1 MALGYVMITDN
12 TIGIGLAET
21 LAANAVEL
29 LAAKFTGVEFL
40 PKLTVSYD
48 VESSGVAIIFGDT
61 PSININLGLQSGGE
75 YIADKEEMIELL
87 STDTQ
92 AIDNYGIVYDGSGD
106 DNFDKIFG
114 APRLVEDGN
123 GGYRFAGEGETAT
136 HYLVSGDDYAV
147 AAYACSEYVWLGK
160 RYTLNENN
168 EFVEVTDPYSAED
181 LFTQADDGAY
191 VRLDDNDLT
200 LDAFKDRYESAGK
213 YVTYQNGDYVA
224 LKTYLRVTGKTE
236 GEISKTKRYELN
248 VTLIKGE
255 YLELGDLKISL
266 SLGNLGIKL
275 NQGAPSNPAPVDGGY
290 TDFAKEGGVRISTS
304 VDVSYYG
311 AEGEQV
317 DLSSLVDF
325 IVGLIGVQGVSNND
339 LRLNITSE
347 LGYDDNAYFNVK
359 LDIYA
364 DIAKLLG
371 MLFAEDGTVAD
382 TSNMLQLALSVR
394 KYMPVEGGGYEL
406 GDVLIGVYLVD
417 DTLYVDLSAL
427 LGETAKVSI
436 SGLNI
441 IDLITGALGGTTEE
455 PATDSAEGL
464 TAGIKDVL
472 NVTSH
477 DYAYLG
483 ALVNP
488 GYFSVQLTMAAVEAI
503 LGKVA
508 ENMPDKNIPTSLID
522 IGDII
527 IEAYGDRADG
537 DMLSIGV
544 KFSEGFAGQ
553 LAIKYLYLG
562 TDELSSYDGTV
573 PSDLN
578 TTGAYLNVFD
588 IGTGKLG
595 SELTIGA
602 SAQVAVSMTSTG
614 LSRDDVNN
622 YSALASAA
630 EAKVYSNKLYTKS
643 GSSYTEWEFWNAEDR
658 DARIDSYYAGGNVLY
673 SNKYD
678 TSLAG
683 WAVDLIV
690 GLLGSSLESTLG
702 TITSDMINVTF
713 ADDDLNLAVDLTA
726 DINIAAIMKYGLT
739 GILFSDLK
747 LDVRLVDFNRSLL
760 KVYYLGS
767 SRLTKTGN
775 YYELSANGTIFSDA
789 IYVDAS
795 GLGFGLIKF
804 SGLTGLA
811 GGTTGGMYEA
821 TTSSAALS
829 AAEDTADA
837 TNDGNALDI
846 SGLSL
851 AINIS
856 DDNIGINIG
865 ASLIEFVFGMIGG
878 DIAQYIP
885 DIQKLNLSLSFD
897 DNGIN
902 QINLNGT
909 LDAAGTGLQMSI
921 GNFEIGLGGIISDD
935 ELTNLTNEIKE
946 GYAGLTYS
954 ASAGI
959 GPLIGSI
966 LESLDPNL
974 TIQIDRK
981 GAATTESTYRT
992 FYRTATKVDNNS
1004 HIVLNLSRVANDS
1017 GVNGQ
1022 DPAYRLV
1029 LGLAATRNDMD
1040 GISTASLNIHLTSG
1054 GMLYVDSNSI
1064 VIGGASI
1071 VEWILKNFVN
1081 PIELNMLVGT
1091 ISNLTQPS
1099 DSLSDWSAPQGA
1111 TAAETAAVSDD
1122 EDAVATTA
1130 ATSQTSAGTI
1140 TGSGADSSYS
1150 PSLKNLIEGIEINL
1164 FNSNGYQP
1172 YISTM
1177 TSAPSSTGGTRYISL
1192 KIEFNK
1198 DAFNELLILI
1208 HYMLVNML
1216 AEAPELASIQ
1226 TLFIYSDSAEN
1237 GDELY
1242 YDVNTSSANGNT
1254 LTRNISAM
1262 RAVLADTTKT
1272 TQQKVEAIAPYSK
1285 SLPWSLLSYVLDGGL
1300 LGISTSVV
1308 SIGQAWSALGNLSSL
1323 IASILPLPFASY
1335 DDKAPNPSANIYI
1348 DLSPEAST
1356 YGLSSRVVLP
1366 GVQAIELMINCEKDG
1381 YGSGM
1386 SYYSA
1391 SAGRTSDIA
1400 SATEA
1405 MVLSINPRNLVESS
1419 TTYSGTGALGFLEA
1433 ISASIDSGQSP
1444 VPTEVVITDPAKRTG
1459 NIVTSNGT
1467 YSNVTINGTTLGN
1480 STYFPQQATANY
1492 AHGQNSSAGGLGG
1505 TGIIWDAASVDYVAA
1520 TLDAD
1525 TGRRLA
1531 GYIYGYALNIVVAA
1545 VPVYVD
1551 DTYALSN
1558 VEAYVDYNGD
1568 GNREFADVKL
1578 DVSSFAGTE
1587 LPDLVRFTFNNG
1599 TKYIFAM
1606 VLKNADGDSLTAV
1619 RRVSGGYET
1628 VTANEVT
1635 SYKTYAAY
1643 KAYAEVYTGSLDDT
1657 DAYMTIDGVNYTKVK
1672 LDGVEYLV
1680 LSNNG
1685 QPIEQYFPV
1694 GEITWGEVEF
1704 SWNSGET
1711 VNIEMS
1717 YKWGNSST
1725 ATTDYVC
1732 AVVANNV
1739 TAIELP
1745 ESVNGILTLNESG
1758 NGITLN
1764 LDELLKDVAV
1774 EDYKSTI
1781 INTLKALDNL
1791 TVTLG
1796 GETSAILY
1804 AGWDLTALE
1813 SAIDALAVKD
1823 GEAVKSYN
1831 FYQGLRA
1838 NVTLWLGG
1846 KPVSGGKAFY
1856 NNGGAF
1862 NGSGFVYNAE
1872 STVNYADEGYIAQAF
1887 TVTVTVDSNVVD
1899 NVVGGLVFNP
1909 YAEYAASM
1917 ETSDFA
1923 GSEVEI
1929 RFADGSNRVFTVS
1942 DSQSG
1947 GSNIRIS
1954 YLCVI
1959 SGDKE
1964 YVVWDGT
1971 GTKPESNVALAD
1983 LMKEISFKG
1992 YTGKYGDIY
2001 LVGTIGT
2008 DIVGVQQVYLPV
2020 TVESLSPV
2028 YKEHGFVITS
2038 TAGNEIGVDTSY
2050 AVDKLGNF
2058 MFRTDDGTAYKLA
2071 HGKQNFVW
2079 NFSTSLGTT
2088 ETVRVN
2094 LLWNNA
2100 KFYTDSGF
2108 VNEVALGSLQVGSYY
2123 YAILPFSVNGAATGN
2138 GEYQTI
2144 KVQLYFA
2151 ARGVEIEA
2159 GSTLPVTSGAFTGNV
2174 FRFADKNNIPDMS
2187 LVEYITQ
2194 EIGTSLVF
2202 GSHVGNVTVE
2212 LASVNFGSFEGNKNR
2227 NLRDIA
2233 NAGGYNGTVTYSFTA
2248 TAENGLE
2255 YKFAGNVSIYVVST
2269 KPVDPVVNP
2278 VLVTIDDV
2286 RLNQI
2291 VVDPLAYESFN
2302 AYVAAFKSAYEGKT
2316 FTTKNGNAIVN
2327 GTFDSLSFSNIGY
2340 AENGDNNSALPLAGG
2355 NYSGKRVD
2363 FTDAN
2368 GVKYYGYVD
2377 VVVVNRE
2384 VSSYEFV
2391 LNGFEETVTRGE
2403 MGAIRTTTYVNN
2415 NTGAVVRIVT
2425 NAAGLPTAINVL
2437 NPFAFDWETIF
2448 AAGSGL
2454 LVTLGDTGEQLL
2466 LSVDNPFAT
2475 GDLAKAFD
2483 GFSLSTGYTNESLAL
2498 SFRNGDV
2505 AVPFNITVEFTV
2517 DPVKLTMYNT
2527 DLASDALAY
2536 NGLKY
2541 NASVYGYESLGGKVV
2556 PSVYDLL
2563 KGAEEFVWYVDG
2575 MFVKSSAKDTY
2586 VAMGYKVL
2594 AGEQGEYSYN
2604 YNRGMYTLEENGKYV
2619 FVYSAA
2625 VTMDAVWDHTQL
2637 SYSFAGG
2644 IRDTYAVVSANG
2656 TTVGNISATVTV
2668 PVNIYSSEI
2677 ATVEFVP
2684 TGYDYFGAENV
2695 ARYEKQT
2702 VDATYYHV
2710 RITEDGTEQ
2719 PVNPTNG
2726 EDVAEG
2732 ANIASDIF
2740 VNDKV
2745 LVFGNP
2751 DSAIYFVYSAQAYTA
2766 TYKVVWTVQYGEDGS
2781 ETGRTEGTPELIGE
2795 MVKDGEATDSVVY
2808 FVTDGGVNY
2817 FDLESG
2823 EFHFDPLSGIDPFEQ
2838 VTLTFPVVGEMTVYK
2853 WFPLSVSVTTK
2864 GGLTNTNLYVG
2875 WTLSDFVFNFEGG
2888 SFKAIVNLKETSM
2901 NGGTNVIPE
2910 QRFTPN
2916 VNNVVVDER
2925 EVSAVNTT
2933 EADYGALAAL
2943 TGFAGNGTYIDPYN
2957 FDIAVF
2963 RRAVGDIGSLK
2974 FTLGGSEYVF
2984 SADSKEYNLSW
2995 DYSRFSVTYLGG
3007 AVYLTALL
3015 TGPDGSTQT
3024 YSFPF
3029 LVTRVLVNQIVAT
3042 KGGTVDLGASVNFSI
3057 NTDVTSANL
3066 GVATSNYN
3074 IDPFVPKSQSLPK
3087 GWKVNFTASNPV
3099 YTNGVVTGWTS
3110 TSSYASLSK
3119 DYIAVSM
3126 PKIDW
3131 TWDMVTV
3138 GDTIGYATMQIENG
3152 QRLKI
3157 NVTVTAR
3164 GTAAPATKPTA
3175 TTKGSLYSL
3184 QTSFTEG
3191 GKTYSVVWVGTAS
3204 VVGSSN
3210 MYKVTFASAGSEYVI
3225 QRKGQRKVT
3234 YNLTAYVGAVIDA
3247 NGNVLIYDE
3256 SGKPAKLVAYDGY
3269 GFTV

>member
-1 MALGYVMITDN
+1 MTNAN
-12 TIGIGLAET
+12 T
-21 LAANAVEL
+21 
-29 LAAKFTGVEFL
+29 
-40 PKLTVSYD
+40 
-48 VESSGVAIIFGDT
+48 
-61 PSININLGLQSGGE
+61 
-75 YIADKEEMIELL
+75 
-87 STDTQ
+87 
-92 AIDNYGIVYDGSGD
+92 
-106 DNFDKIFG
+106 
-114 APRLVEDGN
+114 
-123 GGYRFAGEGETAT
+123 
-136 HYLVSGDDYAV
+136 
-147 AAYACSEYVWLGK
+147 
-160 RYTLNENN
+160 
-168 EFVEVTDPYSAED
+168 
-181 LFTQADDGAY
+181 
-191 VRLDDNDLT
+191 
-200 LDAFKDRYESAGK
+200 
-213 YVTYQNGDYVA
+213 
-224 LKTYLRVTGKTE
+224 
-236 GEISKTKRYELN
+236 
-248 VTLIKGE
+248 
-255 YLELGDLKISL
+255 
-266 SLGNLGIKL
+266 
-275 NQGAPSNPAPVDGGY
+275 PA
-290 TDFAKEGGVRISTS
+290 
-304 VDVSYYG
+304 
-311 AEGEQV
+311 
-317 DLSSLVDF
+317 
-325 IVGLIGVQGVSNND
+325 
-339 LRLNITSE
+339 
-347 LGYDDNAYFNVK
+347 
-359 LDIYA
+359 
-364 DIAKLLG
+364 
-371 MLFAEDGTVAD
+371 
-382 TSNMLQLALSVR
+382 
-394 KYMPVEGGGYEL
+394 
-406 GDVLIGVYLVD
+406 
-417 DTLYVDLSAL
+417 
-427 LGETAKVSI
+427 
-436 SGLNI
+436 
-441 IDLITGALGGTTEE
+441 
-455 PATDSAEGL
+455 
-464 TAGIKDVL
+464 
-472 NVTSH
+472 
-477 DYAYLG
+477 
-483 ALVNP
+483 
-488 GYFSVQLTMAAVEAI
+488 
-503 LGKVA
+503 
-508 ENMPDKNIPTSLID
+508 
-522 IGDII
+522 
-527 IEAYGDRADG
+527 
-537 DMLSIGV
+537 
-544 KFSEGFAGQ
+544 
-553 LAIKYLYLG
+553 
-562 TDELSSYDGTV
+562 
-573 PSDLN
+573 
-578 TTGAYLNVFD
+578 
-588 IGTGKLG
+588 
-595 SELTIGA
+595 
-602 SAQVAVSMTSTG
+602 
-614 LSRDDVNN
+614 
-622 YSALASAA
+622 
-630 EAKVYSNKLYTKS
+630 
-643 GSSYTEWEFWNAEDR
+643 
-658 DARIDSYYAGGNVLY
+658 
-673 SNKYD
+673 
-678 TSLAG
+678 
-683 WAVDLIV
+683 
-690 GLLGSSLESTLG
+690 
-702 TITSDMINVTF
+702 
-713 ADDDLNLAVDLTA
+713 
-726 DINIAAIMKYGLT
+726 
-739 GILFSDLK
+739 
-747 LDVRLVDFNRSLL
+747 
-760 KVYYLGS
+760 
-767 SRLTKTGN
+767 
-775 YYELSANGTIFSDA
+775 
-789 IYVDAS
+789 
-795 GLGFGLIKF
+795 
-804 SGLTGLA
+804 
-811 GGTTGGMYEA
+811 
-821 TTSSAALS
+821 
-829 AAEDTADA
+829 
-837 TNDGNALDI
+837 
-846 SGLSL
+846 
-851 AINIS
+851 
-856 DDNIGINIG
+856 
-865 ASLIEFVFGMIGG
+865 
-878 DIAQYIP
+878 
-885 DIQKLNLSLSFD
+885 
-897 DNGIN
+897 
-902 QINLNGT
+902 
-909 LDAAGTGLQMSI
+909 
-921 GNFEIGLGGIISDD
+921 
-935 ELTNLTNEIKE
+935 
-946 GYAGLTYS
+946 
-954 ASAGI
+954 
-959 GPLIGSI
+959 
-966 LESLDPNL
+966 
-974 TIQIDRK
+974 
-981 GAATTESTYRT
+981 
-992 FYRTATKVDNNS
+992 
-1004 HIVLNLSRVANDS
+1004 
-1017 GVNGQ
+1017 
-1022 DPAYRLV
+1022 
-1029 LGLAATRNDMD
+1029 
-1040 GISTASLNIHLTSG
+1040 
-1054 GMLYVDSNSI
+1054 
-1064 VIGGASI
+1064 
-1071 VEWILKNFVN
+1071 
-1081 PIELNMLVGT
+1081 
-1091 ISNLTQPS
+1091 
-1099 DSLSDWSAPQGA
+1099 
-1111 TAAETAAVSDD
+1111 
-1122 EDAVATTA
+1122 
-1130 ATSQTSAGTI
+1130 
-1140 TGSGADSSYS
+1140 
-1150 PSLKNLIEGIEINL
+1150 
-1164 FNSNGYQP
+1164 
-1172 YISTM
+1172 
-1177 TSAPSSTGGTRYISL
+1177 
-1192 KIEFNK
+1192 
-1198 DAFNELLILI
+1198 
-1208 HYMLVNML
+1208 
-1216 AEAPELASIQ
+1216 
-1226 TLFIYSDSAEN
+1226 
-1237 GDELY
+1237 
-1242 YDVNTSSANGNT
+1242 
-1254 LTRNISAM
+1254 
-1262 RAVLADTTKT
+1262 
-1272 TQQKVEAIAPYSK
+1272 
-1285 SLPWSLLSYVLDGGL
+1285 
-1300 LGISTSVV
+1300 
-1308 SIGQAWSALGNLSSL
+1308 
-1323 IASILPLPFASY
+1323 
-1335 DDKAPNPSANIYI
+1335 PSANIYI
-1348 DLSPEAST
+1348 DLSPISST
-1356 YGLSSRVVLP
+1356 YGVNKVVAP
-1366 GVQAIELMINCEKDG
+1366 GIQAIELMVNCEKDG
-1381 YGSGM
+1381 YGKQLKGINDSG
-1386 SYYSA
+1386 SA
-1391 SAGRTSDIA
+1391 ATS
-1400 SATEA
+1400 SGVGSLKEA
-1405 MVLSINPRNLVESS
+1405 YVLSINPRNLMNGASDTSLEGQGLLNLSESVVVSEVTTTSQSIVVTNPGTREAVLKSNADGTGDSGASGYLNSTLLSEANGFPSGTIVRIVNDNGVFAPNIGANGVESS
-1419 TTYSGTGALGFLEA
+1419 TTA
-1433 ISASIDSGQSP
+1433 
-1444 VPTEVVITDPAKRTG
+1444 TDLRQRVD
-1459 NIVTSNGT
+1459 IV
-1467 YSNVTINGTTLGN
+1467 
-1480 STYFPQQATANY
+1480 
-1492 AHGQNSSAGGLGG
+1492 
-1505 TGIIWDAASVDYVAA
+1505 WDASSVDLVAA
-1520 TLDAD
+1520 TEATENSNGL
-1525 TGRRLA
+1525 RLA
-1531 GYIYGYALNIVVAA
+1531 GYVYGYALNSVVAA
-1545 VPVYVD
+1545 IPVYLTSDYQVTD
-1551 DTYALSN
+1551 
-1558 VEAYVDYNGD
+1558 VQAYVDYNGD
-1568 GNREFADVKL
+1568 GTREKADIKL
-1578 DVSSFAGTE
+1578 DVSSPNGSA
-1587 LPDLVRFTFNNG
+1587 LPDIVYVTFENDIGYYFGTALKDANGETYQALRESSSGVLEVNGVKYEAVSTTDAEGVTTITPTTYPAYATYLVKSTATDG
-1599 TKYIFAM
+1599 TAIK
-1606 VLKNADGDSLTAV
+1606 VGDT
-1619 RRVSGGYET
+1619 YYKT
-1628 VTANEVT
+1628 VTYEGVT
-1635 SYKTYAAY
+1635 
-1643 KAYAEVYTGSLDDT
+1643 
-1657 DAYMTIDGVNYTKVK
+1657 
-1672 LDGVEYLV
+1672 YLV
-1680 LSNNG
+1680 IRNG
-1685 QPIEQYFPV
+1685 ITSAFPV
-1694 GEITWGEVEF
+1694 GAI
-1704 SWNSGET
+1704 SWDDTSFGWEGGET
-1711 VNIEMS
+1711 TVNFS
-1717 YKWGNSST
+1717 YSWGY
-1725 ATTDYVC
+1725 ATETSYAASVK
-1732 AVVANNV
+1732 VVANNV

-1838 NVTLWLGG
+1838 DATLWLGG
-1846 KPVSGGKAFY
+1846 KPVEGGKAFY

-1872 STVNYADEGYIAQAF
+1872 NTVNYADEGYIAQAF

-1923 GSEVEI
+1923 GREVEI

-1947 GSNIRIS
+1947 GRNIRIS

-1971 GTKPESNVALAD
+1971 GTEPESNVALAD

-2028 YKEHGFVITS
+2028 YKEHGFVTTS
-2038 TAGNEIGVDTSY
+2038 TAGTEIGVDTSY

-2058 MFRTDDGTAYKLA
+2058 MFSTDGTAYKLA
-2071 HGKQNFVW
+2071 HGKQNFEW

-2088 ETVRVN
+2088 ETVSVN

-2123 YAILPFSVNGAATGN
+2123 YAILPFSVNGAATGS

-2159 GSTLPVTSGAFTGNV
+2159 GSTLPVTSGDFTGNV

-2202 GSHVGNVTVE
+2202 GSQVGNVTVE
-2212 LASVNFGSFEGNKNR
+2212 LASVNFGSFEDNKNR

-2233 NAGGYNGTVTYSFTA
+2233 SAGGYNDTVTYSFTA

-2255 YKFAGNVSIYVVST
+2255 YKFTGNVSIYVVST

-2291 VVDPLAYESFN
+2291 VVDPLAYASFN
-2302 AYVAAFKSAYEGKT
+2302 AYVAAFTSAYAGKT

-2327 GTFDSLSFSNIGY
+2327 GTFDSLSFSDIGY

-2391 LNGFEETVTRGE
+2391 LNGFEATVARGE

-2415 NTGAVVRIVT
+2415 TTGAVVRIVT

-2454 LVTLGDTGEQLL
+2454 LVTLSDTGEQLL

-2483 GFSLSTGYTNESLAL
+2483 GFSLSTGYTNESLTL

-2563 KGAEEFVWYVDG
+2563 KGTEEFVWYVDG

-2656 TTVGNISATVTV
+2656 TTVGNISTTVTV
-2668 PVNIYSSEI
+2668 PVNIYSSEL
-2677 ATVEFVP
+2677 ATVDLVP
-2684 TGYDYFGAENV
+2684 TGYDFFGADNV
-2695 ARYEKQT
+2695 VRYEKQIIA
-2702 VDATYYHV
+2702 ATYRHV
-2710 RITEDGTEQ
+2710 RIGEDGSEI
-2719 PVNPTNG
+2719 PVDPTG

-2732 ANIASDIF
+2732 SNISYGT
-2740 VNDKV
+2740 VTNEKQV
-2745 LVFGNP
+2745 VFGNP
-2751 DSAIYFVYSAQAYTA
+2751 ATAIYFVYYTQKYTA
-2766 TYKVVWTVQYGEDGS
+2766 NYKVEWTVQFGEDGT
-2781 ETGRTEGTPELIGE
+2781 ETGRTEGTPEPEGD
-2795 MVKDGEATDSVVY
+2795 MVADGNATDGMVYFRKDGGSNYVNL
-2808 FVTDGGVNY
+2808 VT
-2817 FDLESG
+2817 G

-2910 QRFTPN
+2910 QRFTPSD
-2916 VNNVVVDER
+2916 NNVVVKER

-3024 YSFPF
+3024 YSFTF

-3066 GVATSNYN
+3066 GVATSNHN

-3087 GWKVNFTASNPV
+3087 GWTVNFTASNPDYV
-3099 YTNGVVTGWTS
+3099 DGVVTGGWTS
-3110 TSSYASLSK
+3110 TSYASLSK

-3131 TWDMVTV
+3131 TWDMVT
-3138 GDTIGYATMQIENG
+3138 GGKTIGYATMQIENG

-3184 QTSFTEG
+3184 QTSVKVG
-3191 GKTYSVVWVGTAS
+3191 DSVYSVVWVGTAS
-3204 VVGSSN
+3204 VMGSGN
-3210 MYKVTFASAGSEYVI
+3210 TYDVTFASAGSEYVI

>member
-1 MALGYVMITDN
+1 
-12 TIGIGLAET
+12 
-21 LAANAVEL
+21 
-29 LAAKFTGVEFL
+29 
-40 PKLTVSYD
+40 
-48 VESSGVAIIFGDT
+48 
-61 PSININLGLQSGGE
+61 
-75 YIADKEEMIELL
+75 
-87 STDTQ
+87 
-92 AIDNYGIVYDGSGD
+92 
-106 DNFDKIFG
+106 
-114 APRLVEDGN
+114 
-123 GGYRFAGEGETAT
+123 
-136 HYLVSGDDYAV
+136 
-147 AAYACSEYVWLGK
+147 
-160 RYTLNENN
+160 
-168 EFVEVTDPYSAED
+168 
-181 LFTQADDGAY
+181 
-191 VRLDDNDLT
+191 
-200 LDAFKDRYESAGK
+200 
-213 YVTYQNGDYVA
+213 
-224 LKTYLRVTGKTE
+224 
-236 GEISKTKRYELN
+236 
-248 VTLIKGE
+248 
-255 YLELGDLKISL
+255 
-266 SLGNLGIKL
+266 
-275 NQGAPSNPAPVDGGY
+275 
-290 TDFAKEGGVRISTS
+290 
-304 VDVSYYG
+304 
-311 AEGEQV
+311 
-317 DLSSLVDF
+317 
-325 IVGLIGVQGVSNND
+325 
-339 LRLNITSE
+339 
-347 LGYDDNAYFNVK
+347 
-359 LDIYA
+359 
-364 DIAKLLG
+364 
-371 MLFAEDGTVAD
+371 
-382 TSNMLQLALSVR
+382 
-394 KYMPVEGGGYEL
+394 
-406 GDVLIGVYLVD
+406 
-417 DTLYVDLSAL
+417 
-427 LGETAKVSI
+427 
-436 SGLNI
+436 
-441 IDLITGALGGTTEE
+441 
-455 PATDSAEGL
+455 
-464 TAGIKDVL
+464 
-472 NVTSH
+472 
-477 DYAYLG
+477 
-483 ALVNP
+483 
-488 GYFSVQLTMAAVEAI
+488 
-503 LGKVA
+503 
-508 ENMPDKNIPTSLID
+508 
-522 IGDII
+522 
-527 IEAYGDRADG
+527 
-537 DMLSIGV
+537 MLSIGV

-562 TDELSSYDGTV
+562 TEELSSYDGTV
-573 PSDLN
+573 PSDLK
-578 TTGAYLNVFD
+578 TAGAYLNVFD

-595 SELTIGA
+595 PKLTIGA

-658 DARIDSYYAGGNVLY
+658 DARIDSHYEGGNVLY

-690 GLLGSSLESTLG
+690 GLLGPSLESTLG

-767 SRLTKTGN
+767 SRLKSNGN
-775 YYELSANGTIFSDA
+775 YYTLQSDGTIFADS
-789 IYVDAS
+789 IYIDAS
-795 GLGFGLIKF
+795 GLGLGLIKF

-846 SGLSL
+846 SGLAL

-856 DDNIGINIG
+856 DDNIGINID

-885 DIQKLNLSLSFD
+885 DIQELNLNLSFD

-981 GAATTESTYRT
+981 GAATVESTYRT

-1004 HIVLNLSRVANDS
+1004 HTVLNLSRVANDS
-1017 GVNGQ
+1017 GVNGK

-1029 LGLAATRNDMD
+1029 LGLAATRNGMD
-1040 GISTASLNIHLTSG
+1040 GISTASLNVHLTSG

-1071 VEWILKNFVN
+1071 VEWILENFVN
-1081 PIELNMLVGT
+1081 PIELNMLVET

-1226 TLFIYSDSAEN
+1226 TLFIYSDSAED
-1237 GDELY
+1237 GEELY
-1242 YDVNTSSANGNT
+1242 YNVNTGSANGNT

-1308 SIGQAWSALGNLSSL
+1308 SIGQAWSALGNLSCL

-1335 DDKAPNPSANIYI
+1335 DVKAPNPSANIYI

-1492 AHGQNSSAGGLGG
+1492 ANGQNSSAGGLGG
-1505 TGIIWDAASVDYVAA
+1505 TGIIWDAASVDYVAT

-1568 GNREFADVKL
+1568 GSREFADVKL

-1606 VLKNADGDSLTAV
+1606 ALKNADGDSLTAV

-1635 SYKTYAAY
+1635 SYKKYAAY

-1764 LDELLKDVAV
+1764 LDELLKGV
-1774 EDYKSTI
+1774 EVENYKPTI
-1781 INTLKALDNL
+1781 INTLKALENL

-1838 NVTLWLGG
+1838 DVTLWLGG
-1846 KPVSGGKAFY
+1846 KTVEGGKVFY

-1872 STVNYADEGYIAQAF
+1872 NTVNYADEGYIAQAF

-1899 NVVGGLVFNP
+1899 NVVSGLVFNP

-1923 GSEVEI
+1923 GREVEI

-1947 GSNIRIS
+1947 GRNIRIS

-1971 GTKPESNVALAD
+1971 GTEPESNVALAD

-2028 YKEHGFVITS
+2028 YKEHGFVTTS
-2038 TAGNEIGVDTSY
+2038 TEGTEIGVNTSY

-2058 MFRTDDGTAYKLA
+2058 MFSTDGTAYKLA

-2088 ETVRVN
+2088 ETVSVN

-2123 YAILPFSVNGAATGN
+2123 YAILPFSVNGAATGS

-2174 FRFADKNNIPDMS
+2174 FRFEDKNNIPDMS

-2194 EIGTSLVF
+2194 EITSLVF
-2202 GSHVGNVTVE
+2202 GSQVGNVTVEE
-2212 LASVNFGSFEGNKNR
+2212 LASVNFGSFEDNKNR

-2233 NAGGYNGTVTYSFTA
+2233 SAGGYNDTVTYSFTA

-2255 YKFAGNVSIYVVST
+2255 YKFTGNVSIYVVST

-2291 VVDPLAYESFN
+2291 VVDPLAYASFN
-2302 AYVAAFKSAYEGKT
+2302 AYVAAFKSAYAGKT

-2327 GTFDSLSFSNIGY
+2327 GTFDSLSFSDISY

-2403 MGAIRTTTYVNN
+2403 MGAIHTTTYVNN
-2415 NTGAVVRIVT
+2415 TTGAVVRIVA

-2483 GFSLSTGYTNESLAL
+2483 GFSLSTGYTNESLTL

-2563 KGAEEFVWYVDG
+2563 KGTEEFVWYVDG

-2586 VAMGYKVL
+2586 VAMKYKVL

-2604 YNRGMYTLEENGKYV
+2604 YTRGMYTLEENGKYV

-2668 PVNIYSSEI
+2668 PVNIYSSEL
-2677 ATVEFVP
+2677 ATVDLVP
-2684 TGYDYFGAENV
+2684 TGYDFFGADNV
-2695 ARYEKQT
+2695 VRYETQIIA
-2702 VDATYYHV
+2702 ATYRHV
-2710 RITEDGTEQ
+2710 RIGEDGSEI
-2719 PVNPTNG
+2719 PVDPTG
-2726 EDVAEG
+2726 ADLAEG
-2732 ANIASDIF
+2732 GSNISYGT
-2740 VNDKV
+2740 VTNEKQV
-2745 LVFGNP
+2745 VFGNP
-2751 DSAIYFVYSAQAYTA
+2751 ATAIYFVYYTQKYTA
-2766 TYKVVWTVQYGEDGS
+2766 NYKVVWTVQFGEDGT
-2781 ETGRTEGTPELIGE
+2781 ETGRTEGTPELEGD
-2795 MVKDGEATDSVVY
+2795 MVADGNATDGMVYFRKDGGSNYVNL
-2808 FVTDGGVNY
+2808 VT
-2817 FDLESG
+2817 G

-2875 WTLSDFVFNFEGG
+2875 WTLSDLVFNFEGG

-2916 VNNVVVDER
+2916 DNNVVVKER
-2925 EVSAVNTT
+2925 EVSAVNPT

-2943 TGFAGNGTYIDPYN
+2943 TGFADNGTYIDPYN

-3024 YSFPF
+3024 YPFTF

-3042 KGGTVDLGASVNFSI
+3042 KGGIVDPDVGASVNFSI
-3057 NTDVTSANL
+3057 NTDVTSANF
-3066 GVATSNYN
+3066 GVATTNYN

-3087 GWKVNFTASNPV
+3087 GWTVNFTASNPD
-3099 YTNGVVTGWTS
+3099 YADEVVTGGWTS
-3110 TSSYASLSK
+3110 TSYASLSK

-3131 TWDMVTV
+3131 TWDSVTNGKNV
-3138 GDTIGYATMQIENG
+3138 GYATMQIENG

-3157 NVTVTAR
+3157 NVVIS
-3164 GTAAPATKPTA
+3164 GTGTEVPSYEPKATKT
-3175 TTKGSLYSL
+3175 GSLYSL
-3184 QTSFTEG
+3184 ETSFDVTDKEG
-3191 GKTYSVVWVGTAS
+3191 NVTTYSVVWVGKAS
-3204 VVGSSN
+3204 VMGSGN
-3210 MYKVTFASAGSEYVI
+3210 TYNVTFASAGSEYVI
-3225 QRKGQRKVT
+3225 QRKGQRKVN

-3269 GFTV
+3269 EFDV